1 MMDRLAIA
9 CTTRL
14 SLRKTRLYSSRD
26 NVCRMAT
33 PRCALGVHCQHPQLA
48 LRSGHKCR
56 RCRREVHVLCAEE
69 DPQADASENL
79 TCFFCTDPPKFP
91 PPEKNQQEAMRR
103 FASITGETSSDEDEV
118 EEDDVVQQDDVQQYD
133 VLVDDVLVDEDPSD
147 ADSSDKD
154 GGPPSFRSWFEDV
167 RNVVPNQRVAY
178 IMLMMQTLDDSFNL
192 EAHPYDKMKT
202 KKSFRPTLVL
212 FKKELKR
219 RDPKI
224 GVSNKKIDNILEL
237 LRGKLCLKD
246 AEDIAFIKSKVQ
258 QYTATLLGAVDGGST
273 NKSSTVC
280 RKYDRMRFI
289 ECMVLDNVKPLY
301 FLTNEVMTRTE
312 LDSRNS
318 VARSRRDDFFEQVS
332 KEFNNAEFVP
342 MSRIIPDLHEEF
354 AEGVLLP
361 LSEYRMSPDKARAII
376 SAMRP
381 RIMKI
386 MQKYLMS
393 GNGDGQRNGDDD
405 DDDADAD
412 NQPSFN
418 ASNCIAG
425 DNKGAFLGAGEG
437 TDILY
442 WWHVLEQE
450 QMLQYTVSSL
460 SENGAASDSAPSTLS
475 ERYERRANKP
485 DENTKILEKITGL
498 TNSWEQ
504 DNVLK
509 RQANDLHQERMGFD
523 RHSFA
528 KRMEAEDKR
537 LDIDSKRMEAEDKR
551 LDIDSQKLAIEKIS
565 IDIAQRKINLDELGR
580 VREMEKDLEDLHD
593 KLDIVQTETKRQR
606 IESSITSLKK
616 RIADLES

>member
-1 MMDRLAIA
+1 
-9 CTTRL
+9 
-14 SLRKTRLYSSRD
+14 
-26 NVCRMAT
+26 
-33 PRCALGVHCQHPQLA
+33 
-48 LRSGHKCR
+48 
-56 RCRREVHVLCAEE
+56 
-69 DPQADASENL
+69 
-79 TCFFCTDPPKFP
+79 
-91 PPEKNQQEAMRR
+91 
-103 FASITGETSSDEDEV
+103 
-118 EEDDVVQQDDVQQYD
+118 
-133 VLVDDVLVDEDPSD
+133 
-147 ADSSDKD
+147 
-154 GGPPSFRSWFEDV
+154 
-167 RNVVPNQRVAY
+167 
-178 IMLMMQTLDDSFNL
+178 MLMMQTLDESFNL

-246 AEDIAFIKSKVQ
+246 PDDIAFIKSKVK
-258 QYTATLLGAVDGGST
+258 QYTATLLGAVDSGST
-273 NKSSTVC
+273 NKSSTTVC

-332 KEFNNAEFVP
+332 KEFNNADFVP

-361 LSEYRMSPDKARAII
+361 LSEYRMSPDKGRAII

-386 MQKYLMS
+386 MQKYLLS
-393 GNGDGQRNGDDD
+393 GNGDGQRNGDGDD
-405 DDDADAD
+405 DDDADDADAD

-450 QMLQYTVSSL
+450 QMLQYTVSCL
-460 SENGAASDSAPSTLS
+460 SENGAASDSVPSTLS
-475 ERYERRANKP
+475 ERYERRANKQ
-485 DENTKILEKITGL
+485 DENTKVLEKITGL
-498 TNSWEQ
+498 SNSWEQ

-523 RHSFA
+523 RQSFA
-528 KRMEAEDKR
+528 
-537 LDIDSKRMEAEDKR
+537 KRMEAEDKR
-551 LDIDSQKLAIEKIS
+551 LDIDSQKLAIDKIN

-593 KLDIVQTETKRQR
+593 KLEIAQTETKRQR
-606 IESSITSLKK
+606 IESSITSLKR
-616 RIADLES
+616 RIAHLES